1 VIRGDSDV
9 LKVIAHGHRAVI
21 DTIVTA
27 AMITS
32 TNSSTQKSKPA
43 RGWSPMTET
52 AGCIIASPAVHWNGG
67 ANNRDLEMLTYA

>member
-43 RGWSPMTET
+43 RGWSPMT
-52 AGCIIASPAVHWNGG
+52 
-67 ANNRDLEMLTYA
+67 